1 MLTKEAILKR
11 PELQQIVQKYR
22 HNIER
27 SEQLALQYQENYQ
40 INPSFY
46 EQYDVKCGL
55 RDADGRGVLAGL
67 TGISKVQATKLENGV
82 QVPAE
87 GELFYR
93 GYSISD
99 LVNGFIQQ
107 NRFGFEEII
116 YLLLTGELPKADEL
130 KAFHELLADYQNL
143 PAHFKSSVI
152 MRMPSDNIMNGMEKC
167 VLALHSTDPKPDDI
181 SIPNVMRQ
189 CLELIARFPS
199 LAVYNYQMTQYFH
212 KGSSM
217 VLRKPKPDKTIA
229 ENLLTMMRPDG
240 KYTQL
245 EAQTHPTYR
254 PVC

>member
-1 MLTKEAILKR
+1 M
-11 PELQQIVQKYR
+11 QKYR

-189 CLELIARFPS
+189 CLELIAP
-199 LAVYNYQMTQYFH
+199 LPIA
-212 KGSSM
+212 GS
-217 VLRKPKPDKTIA
+217 V
-229 ENLLTMMRPDG
+229 
-240 KYTQL
+240 
-245 EAQTHPTYR
+245 
-254 PVC
+254 